1 MAADSERCGYRLFM
15 VKRAEIW
22 LVDFDQPVG
31 SVTEKRWPCVVV
43 SPEEMD
49 EYLSTLIMAPMST
62 NDLPAPF
69 RVPVTFMQ
77 KDGQILLDQIC
88 TLEKS
93 RLVRKLGMVGEETI
107 AKALDVLQ
115 EVFAQ

>member
-1 MAADSERCGYRLFM
+1 M

-22 LVDFDQPVG
+22 LIDFDQPVG
-31 SVTEKRWPCVVV
+31 SVTQKRWPCVVV

-49 EYLSTLIMAPMST
+49 EYLNTLIMAPLST

-69 RVPVTFMQ
+69 RIPVTFMR
-77 KDGQILLDQIC
+77 KDGQILLDQIF
-88 TLEKS
+88 TLDKS
-93 RLVRKLGMVGEETI
+93 RLIRKLGMLEEETI
-107 AKALDVLQ
+107 VRTLDVLQ